1 MTIARDTTV
10 LVTGAG
16 RGIGEAVATAF
27 AARSRRVIVTDIDPA
42 GEAVAEAIGAS
53 FVEADLSD
61 MDAVR
66 HLGTQVVADFGPID
80 ILVNNA
86 GLQHVSPIDEFPDEM
101 WSRLIQIM
109 LTAPFQLMKAVLPGM
124 QQRGW
129 GRIINIASVHG
140 LIASPFKGGY
150 IAAKHGLVGLTRTA
164 ALEVAAYGVTVNA
177 ICPGYVNTA
186 LVQNQIADQA
196 RTRGIPESEVVE
208 RVILEPAAIK
218 RLVEP
223 KEVAQMA
230 LFLAGTGCAIHHGI
244 HTDHG
249 WRLDRQVMFDCGW
262 QGCIQKPSWFGDH
275 KLASSPVRPGQQ
287 RGQEHGQGVAHAARI
302 GQLGPCVA
310 CVGEGAQ
317 GLPKLGGVACNNVF
331 YEGYSVSREVL
342 ASPP

>member
-1 MTIARDTTV
+1 MTIARDITV

-27 AARSRRVIVTDIDPA
+27 AARSGRVIVTDIDPA
-42 GEAVAEAIGAS
+42 GKAVAEAIGAS

-109 LTAPFQLMKAVLPGM
+109 LTAPFQLMKVVLPGM

-140 LIASPFKGGY
+140 LIASPFKGAY
-150 IAAKHGLVGLTRTA
+150 IAAKHGLVGLTKTA
-164 ALEVAAYGVTVNA
+164 ALEVAACGVTVNA

-230 LFLAGTGCAIHHGI
+230 LFLAGSDAQSITGSTQIMDG
-244 HTDHG
+244 G
-249 WRLDRQVMFDCGW
+249 WT
-262 QGCIQKPSWFGDH
+262 
-275 KLASSPVRPGQQ
+275 
-287 RGQEHGQGVAHAARI
+287 AR
-302 GQLGPCVA
+302 
-310 CVGEGAQ
+310 
-317 GLPKLGGVACNNVF
+317 
-331 YEGYSVSREVL
+331 
-342 ASPP
+342 

>member
-27 AARSRRVIVTDIDPA
+27 AAGSDRVIVTDIDPA
-42 GEAVAEAIGAS
+42 GQAVAEAIGAS

-140 LIASPFKGGY
+140 LIASPFKGAY
-150 IAAKHGLVGLTRTA
+150 IAAKHGLVGLTKTA
-164 ALEVAAYGVTVNA
+164 ALEVAACGVTVNA

-230 LFLAGTGCAIHHGI
+230 LFLAGPDAQSITGSTQIMDG
-244 HTDHG
+244 G
-249 WRLDRQVMFDCGW
+249 WT
-262 QGCIQKPSWFGDH
+262 
-275 KLASSPVRPGQQ
+275 
-287 RGQEHGQGVAHAARI
+287 AR
-302 GQLGPCVA
+302 
-310 CVGEGAQ
+310 
-317 GLPKLGGVACNNVF
+317 
-331 YEGYSVSREVL
+331 
-342 ASPP
+342 